1 MFQFLCQCQ
10 PAGTAASLWK
20 ESSVYYQIPAICQVQ
35 IGLFQRIIGF
45 SVENH
50 TFLLRLDTY
59 SDHRA
64 LDAAMKNRFAQE
76 MREAL
81 NCVGGEIHI
90 YDTVDLYL
98 AEK

>member
-1 MFQFLCQCQ
+1 MEPIL
-10 PAGTAASLWK
+10 AELRAS
-20 ESSVYYQIPAICQVQ
+20 
-35 IGLFQRIIGF
+35 GF
-45 SVENH
+45 RNAQAKLYHRMRTLTTEQYIA
-50 TFLLRLDTY
+50 LLDSY